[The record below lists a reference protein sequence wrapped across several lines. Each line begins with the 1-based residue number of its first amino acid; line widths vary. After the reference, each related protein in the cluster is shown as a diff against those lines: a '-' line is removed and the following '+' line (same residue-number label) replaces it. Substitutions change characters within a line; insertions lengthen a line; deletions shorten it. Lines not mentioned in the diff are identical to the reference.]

1 MSNDANNIEEVI
13 QGLDTIIVR
22 AKETNS
28 RVGFFAAL
36 YRQVTL
42 QIQQRIAQGQFDD
55 NIRMDE
61 FATRFANR
69 YFTTLDAYQQGEE
82 LSPAWKVTLKAT
94 EQTDLIIVQHL
105 LLGINA
111 HVNFDLGVATAQ
123 TAPGDEL
130 LSLKND
136 FDQLNDILA
145 NLLDEVQS
153 VIGEFS
159 PWMDILDRVGG
170 RTDESIAN
178 FSIAKARQSAWQQ
191 ANILAHQTPLQQ
203 KAILSVI
210 DSQVAFLGRI
220 IANPNQLLRL
230 AIQLIKSAE
239 SDNVREIINGINSI
253 VQP

>member
-1 MSNDANNIEEVI
+1 MEANNIEEVI
-13 QGLDTIIVR
+13 QNLDTILVR

-36 YRQVTL
+36 YRQVTIKL
-42 QIQQRIAQGQFDD
+42 EQRISAGLFD
-55 NIRMDE
+55 NNVRMDQ

-69 YFTTLDAYQQGEE
+69 YFQALDTYRRGDKLPKSWQ
-82 LSPAWKVTLKAT
+82 VTWEAT
-94 EQTDLIIVQHL
+94 EQKELIIVQHL

-111 HVNFDLGVATAQ
+111 HVNFDLGIATAQ
-123 TAPGDEL
+123 TSPGNEL
-130 LSLKND
+130 PSLRND

-145 NLLDEVQS
+145 DLLDPLQE

-178 FSIAKARQSAWQQ
+178 FSIAKARQSAWEQ
-191 ANILAHQTPLQQ
+191 AEILAFQSPLQQ
-203 KAILSVI
+203 KPILAVI
-210 DSQVAFLGRI
+210 DYKAAFLGRI
-220 IANPNQLLRL
+220 IANPSHILKL

-239 SDNVREIINGINSI
+239 REDIPGLIDAINCI
-253 VQP
+253 V

>member
-1 MSNDANNIEEVI
+1 
-13 QGLDTIIVR
+13 
-22 AKETNS
+22 
-28 RVGFFAAL
+28 
-36 YRQVTL
+36 
-42 QIQQRIAQGQFDD
+42 
-55 NIRMDE
+55 MDE
-61 FATRFANR
+61 LATRFANR
-69 YFTTLDAYQQGEE
+69 YFATLDAYKQGEE
-82 LSPAWKVTLKAT
+82 LSKAWKVTLKAT

-111 HVNFDLGVATAQ
+111 HINFDLGIATAQ

-130 LSLKND
+130 PSLKSD
-136 FDQLNDILA
+136 FDQLNDLLA

-159 PWMDILDRVGG
+159 PWMDILERVGG

-178 FSIAKARQSAWQQ
+178 FSMTKARQSAWEQ
-191 ANILAHQTPLQQ
+191 AKILAYQTPLQQ
-203 KAILSVI
+203 KAILAVI

-220 IANPNQLLRL
+220 IANPNQVLRL

-239 SDNVREIINGINSI
+239 SDNVKEIINGINSI

>member
-1 MSNDANNIEEVI
+1 
-13 QGLDTIIVR
+13 
-22 AKETNS
+22 
-28 RVGFFAAL
+28 
-36 YRQVTL
+36 
-42 QIQQRIAQGQFDD
+42 
-55 NIRMDE
+55 MDE

-69 YFTTLDAYQQGEE
+69 YFAALDAYQQGEE
-82 LSPAWKVTLKAT
+82 LSKAWKVTLEAT
-94 EQTDLIIVQHL
+94 ERTDLIIVQHL

-111 HVNFDLGVATAQ
+111 HVNLDLGVATAQ

-130 LSLKND
+130 LSLKSD

-145 NLLDEVQS
+145 DLLDEVQS

-178 FSIAKARQSAWQQ
+178 FSITKARQSAWEQ
-191 ANILAHQTPLQQ
+191 AQILADQAPLQQ
-203 KAILSVI
+203 KAILAVI

-220 IANPNQLLRL
+220 IANPHQVLRW

-239 SDNVREIINGINSI
+239 SDNVIKIIDGINCL
-253 VQP
+253 V

>member
-1 MSNDANNIEEVI
+1 MSIEANNIEEII
-13 QGLDTIIVR
+13 QGLDTIIVT

-69 YFTTLDAYQQGEE
+69 YFATLDAYQQGEE
-82 LSPAWKVTLKAT
+82 LSKAWKVTLEAT

-111 HVNFDLGVATAQ
+111 HVNFDLGVATVQ

-130 LSLKND
+130 PSLKDD
-136 FDQLNDILA
+136 FDQLNDIFTD
-145 NLLDEVQS
+145 LLNEVQE

-178 FSIAKARQSAWQQ
+178 FSITKARQSAWKQ
-191 ANILAHQTPLQQ
+191 AEILVDQTPLQQ
-203 KAILSVI
+203 KAILAVL

-220 IANPNQLLRL
+220 ITNPNHILRL
-230 AIQLIKSAE
+230 AIQLINSAE
-239 SDNVREIINGINSI
+239 SDNVIEIIDGINSI
-253 VQP
+253 V

>member
-1 MSNDANNIEEVI
+1 MNLEANNLEEVI
-13 QGLDTIIVR
+13 QNLDTIITT
-22 AKETNS
+22 AKETSS

-36 YRQVTL
+36 YRQVSL
-42 QIQQRIAQGQFDD
+42 QIQQRIAQGQFDN

-69 YFTTLDAYQQGEE
+69 YFSALDDYRQGNEI
-82 LSPAWKVTLKAT
+82 SKAWKGVWAAT

-111 HVNFDLGVATAQ
+111 HINFDLGVATAQ
-123 TAPGDEL
+123 TSPGDEL
-130 LSLKND
+130 PSLKND
-136 FDQLNDILA
+136 FDQLNNLLA

-178 FSIAKARQSAWQQ
+178 FSITKARQSAWQQ
-191 ANILAHQTPLQQ
+191 ANILAYQTPLQQ
-203 KAILSVI
+203 KAILAVI

-220 IANPNQLLRL
+220 IANPNHLLRL

-239 SDNVREIINGINSI
+239 RDNVTEIIDAINSI